1 MTHRH
6 TTAQIT
12 SYLTARREDLRRDP
26 DLLPRTVTW
35 AVVGMGNWSKH
46 WSRDRLVAQIDRYL
60 RRPHHKQRRRKAIT
74 LAVDVARYWGIVA
87 KVSPPPATSPTP
99 PQPTASP
106 VQPTPSPRSDRPP
119 TAPSPTRPAPPHVSL
134 RPPPRTR

>member
-12 SYLTARREDLRRDP
+12 RYLTARREDLRRDP

-35 AVVGMGNWSKH
+35 VMVGCGNWSKH
-46 WSRDRLVAQIDRYL
+46 WSRDRLIAQIDRYL

-74 LAVDVARYWGIVA
+74 LAVDLARYWGIRASVA
-87 KVSPPPATSPTP
+87 PSTPPPSTSPSPPRPA
-99 PQPTASP
+99 ASP
-106 VQPTPSPRSDRPP
+106 
-119 TAPSPTRPAPPHVSL
+119 A
-134 RPPPRTR
+134 